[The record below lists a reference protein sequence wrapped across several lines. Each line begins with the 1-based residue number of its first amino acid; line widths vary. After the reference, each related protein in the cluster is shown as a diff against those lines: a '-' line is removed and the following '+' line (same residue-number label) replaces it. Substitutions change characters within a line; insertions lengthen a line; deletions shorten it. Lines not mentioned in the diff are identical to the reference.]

1 MYTNYKNAAPCASIL
16 SLRLQCRKL
25 KRWQRP
31 LIRTWSKHCHGKKCF
46 PTEAR
51 QKAFLVQGF
60 QSGLKKLFRWIKSF
74 DRHRYHN
81 VIRSCLI
88 ELTGCD
94 VTNFL
99 YYIIQLHY
107 YDDVMLWRLIRL
119 NRNTSHNT
127 WLQVSEEN
135 ISYLTRCSAAPRLRV
150 TRSCTTNCAN
160 TMTWMILAR
169 DLTTD
174 SHVLSSVPLTTW

>member
-1 MYTNYKNAAPCASIL
+1 MMLIKTEWFIL
-16 SLRLQCRKL
+16 DFYCF
-25 KRWQRP
+25 
-31 LIRTWSKHCHGKKCF
+31 ISKSNESSWVISVSEQNH
-46 PTEAR
+46 T
-51 QKAFLVQGF
+51 
-60 QSGLKKLFRWIKSF
+60 KSF
-74 DRHRYHN
+74 WTLLFPFT
-81 VIRSCLI
+81 SLF
-88 ELTGCD
+88 
-94 VTNFL
+94 TNFL
-99 YYIIQLHY
+99 YYIIQLQY

-174 SHVLSSVPLTTW
+174 SHVLSLVPLTTWKGRY